1 MTEKYI
7 IATLFRLANQ
17 LLQLASVSIST
28 DTDFENLPRTLLM
41 SALPFYSPASCWIFI
56 TTLTIATSVILPLR
70 FPLPAFLSTQLTA
83 RDAKRT
89 YWAVNSQAQGVDSFL
104 VPLSHALSYAQILR
118 PPPKHVPSL
127 ANTQSYF
134 QYLETLAGHLHCSR
148 VHSVVVC
155 FTGLGRTGTGGAH
168 GFEGG
173 RVVGG
178 GWGGG
183 GNCLGGK

>member
-83 RDAKRT
+83 RDAKCT

-118 PPPKHVPSL
+118 PPPPQTRAFSCKHTVIFSVPGDTCWAPSL
-127 ANTQSYF
+127 F
-134 QYLETLAGHLHCSR
+134 QGPQC
-148 VHSVVVC
+148 C
-155 FTGLGRTGTGGAH
+155 
-168 GFEGG
+168 
-173 RVVGG
+173 
-178 GWGGG
+178 
-183 GNCLGGK
+183 CLLYWPGENWHRWSSWI

>member
-1 MTEKYI
+1 M
-7 IATLFRLANQ
+7 NQ

-70 FPLPAFLSTQLTA
+70 FPLPAFLSTQSTA

-89 YWAVNSQAQGVDSFL
+89 YWAVNRLKLKAWIVFSFHYHMPFL
-104 VPLSHALSYAQILR
+104 MHKYDA
-118 PPPKHVPSL
+118 PPPPKKKKKHVPSL
-127 ANTQSYF
+127 ANTQLYS
-134 QYLETLAGHLHCSR
+134 QDLETLAGHLHCSR

>member
-83 RDAKRT
+83 RDAKCT

-118 PPPKHVPSL
+118 PPPPPNTCLLLQTHSHIFSTWRHLLGTFIVPGSTMLLFALL
-127 ANTQSYF
+127 AWG
-134 QYLETLAGHLHCSR
+134 ELAQVELMDLK
-148 VHSVVVC
+148 VVEWSV
-155 FTGLGRTGTGGAH
+155 GAGG
-168 GFEGG
+168 EGAT
-173 RVVGG
+173 V
-178 GWGGG
+178 
-183 GNCLGGK
+183 